1 MTKLPMF
8 TYFLHVIKMT
18 FVAYKTNKEISEYC
32 TDLSTDISVQFNTKK
47 HVCSPTSCLPGVM
60 HLSLVY
66 LIFAAFSLLS

>member
-32 TDLSTDISVQFNTKK
+32 TDFSTDISVQFNKKTKTF
-47 HVCSPTSCLPGVM
+47 VDQQA
-60 HLSLVY
+60 VY
-66 LIFAAFSLLS
+66 LG

>member
-32 TDLSTDISVQFNTKK
+32 TDFSTDISVQFNKK
-47 HVCSPTSCLPGVM
+47 NTFVHQQAVYGVM